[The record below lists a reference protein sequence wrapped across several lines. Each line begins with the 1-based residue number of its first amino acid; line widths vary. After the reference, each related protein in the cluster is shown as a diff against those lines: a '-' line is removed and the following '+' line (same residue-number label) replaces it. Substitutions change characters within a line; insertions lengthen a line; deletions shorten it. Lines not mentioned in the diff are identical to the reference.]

1 MLDGMMGVASWRGL
15 RWFWLGVL
23 TLAAAASGAAQLL
36 APPRHA
42 TPQHAPPPPATLAE
56 PAAIPQ
62 RPPAS
67 VRHAT
72 REPPRAIGSPIPP
85 PDPALLEQPA
95 DGAAMLPRI
104 GVDGRQPRR
113 AYAAGWTPA
122 DPRKRVAIL
131 LGDIGL
137 SARYSDDAIARL
149 PAAVSLAIS
158 PYADLSP
165 DLLDRIRASGH
176 EMLVALPMEPNSF
189 GLADPG
195 PRALLT
201 SATLDQ
207 NLTQLNRTL
216 GGLTGYVGV
225 TGALG
230 ALRGER
236 FASSG
241 QMADVLAALAAR
253 GLLYIDPRPNG
264 TLPFMQ
270 QSAAQALASRA
281 VDIVLDVRA
290 AVRTEIDARLDRLT
304 EQATQSG
311 SALGLASAPTPIL
324 LDRLAIWSAGL
335 AARNIVLVPVSAL
348 ARPPA
353 PALHPSP

>member
-1 MLDGMMGVASWRGL
+1 MRDSMMGVASWRGL
-15 RWFWLGVL
+15 RCFWLGVL
-23 TLAAAASGAAQLL
+23 ALAAAASGAAQVLGPNQHSPTRPVPPPL
-36 APPRHA
+36 AAIAEPAPPPHPPPAPARHA
-42 TPQHAPPPPATLAE
+42 TVE
-56 PAAIPQ
+56 PT
-62 RPPAS
+62 RP
-67 VRHAT
+67 
-72 REPPRAIGSPIPP
+72 IGSPIPA
-85 PDPALLEQPA
+85 PDPAVLEPPA
-95 DGAAMLPRI
+95 DGDTMLPRI
-104 GVDGRQPRR
+104 GADGRQPRR
-113 AYAAGWTPA
+113 AYAAGWNPA

-137 SARYSDDAIARL
+137 STRYSDDAIARL

-158 PYADLSP
+158 PYADISP
-165 DLLDRIRASGH
+165 ALLDRIRAAGH

-201 SATLDQ
+201 SATLEQ
-207 NLTQLNRTL
+207 NLTQLNRAL
-216 GGLTGYVGV
+216 GGLSGYVGV

-230 ALRGER
+230 ALHGER

-241 QMADVLAALAAR
+241 QMADMLGVLASR
-253 GLLYIDPRPNG
+253 GLLYIDPRPRG
-264 TLPFMQ
+264 TLPPL
-270 QSAAQALASRA
+270 AHHLASRA
-281 VDIVLDVRA
+281 VDIVLDDRA

-311 SALGLASAPTPIL
+311 SALGLASAPTPVL
-324 LDRLAIWSAGL
+324 LDRLATWSAGL

-353 PALHPSP
+353 PALHPTP